1 MAAHMKIC
9 TVVVLL
15 FFVCF
20 TSSVLLKSKKIQKNR
35 EVSKFSTSDYN
46 YKTEYLTQKVDHFGF
61 VNQDTY
67 QQRYLIADQY
77 WDPNGGPI
85 FLYTG
90 NEGDITLFCNN
101 TGFMWD
107 IAPEFKAMLI
117 FAEHRYYGTSIPYG
131 QTAFKDP
138 KKMNFLTSEQA
149 LADYAVLIK
158 HIKSSIPGS
167 SQSKV
172 IAFGGSYGG
181 MLAAWFRMKYPNVV
195 QGSLA
200 ASAPIWTFRKDAD
213 CDAFDRTVT
222 GTFRKSSSTCVD
234 NIKALWKTLNTTAS
248 QTGGLA
254 KLSEMFHL
262 CKPLKSADDVTT
274 LKNWIVSAL
283 VYLAMVDY
291 PYPSKFLA
299 PLPAWPVKET
309 CRPILTPLNGDN
321 LIIGM
326 AKAMN
331 VFYNYTGSTSC
342 FDIGSG
348 DIPNLGI
355 SGWDYQSCTEMVAP
369 SCSNGKTDMFEK
381 SAWDFKEYTNG
392 CLKNWKVKPDINW
405 IETQYWGKNL
415 SAASNII
422 FSNGLLDPWS
432 SGGVLKSQ
440 SDSVVAILIP
450 NGAHHLDLR
459 GSNKADPADVVSARN
474 QEKKYI
480 ATWLK
485 ST

>member
-1 MAAHMKIC
+1 MFHKH
-9 TVVVLL
+9 LL
-15 FFVCF
+15 SF
-20 TSSVLLKSKKIQKNR
+20 Q
-35 EVSKFSTSDYN
+35 
-46 YKTEYLTQKVDHFGF
+46 
-61 VNQDTY
+61 
-67 QQRYLIADQY
+67 
-77 WDPNGGPI
+77 
-85 FLYTG
+85 
-90 NEGDITLFCNN
+90 
-101 TGFMWD
+101 GFMWD

-200 ASAPIWTFRKDAD
+200 ASAPIWTFREDAD

-222 GTFRKSSSTCVD
+222 GTFRKSSSACVD

-309 CRPILTPLNGDN
+309 CRPISTPLNGDN
-321 LIIGM
+321 LIIGT

-485 ST
+485 SP

>member
-1 MAAHMKIC
+1 MAANTKCYAVFM
-9 TVVVLL
+9 LL
-15 FFVCF
+15 LPFHIVNCI
-20 TSSVLLKSKKIQKNR
+20 LLKNKHIPINR
-35 EVSKFSTSDYN
+35 EDTTSYTSNYN
-46 YKTEYLTQKVDHFGF
+46 YKTEYFTQKVDHFGF
-61 VNQDTY
+61 VNGDTY
-67 QQRYLIADQY
+67 QQRYLIADQF
-77 WDPNGGPI
+77 WDSNGGPI
-85 FLYTG
+85 FFYTG

-107 IAPEFKAMLI
+107 IAPEFKALLI

-131 QTAFKDP
+131 STAFKDP
-138 KKMNFLTSEQA
+138 TKMNYLTSEQA
-149 LADYAVLIK
+149 LADYAVLIR
-158 HIKSSIPGS
+158 HIKSVIPGTRD
-167 SQSKV
+167 SKV

-200 ASAPIWTFRKDAD
+200 ASAPIWTFREDAE

-222 GTFRKSSSTCVD
+222 ETFRKSSSVCVD
-234 NIKALWKTLNTTAS
+234 NIKALWRTINTTAS
-248 QTGGLA
+248 QAYGLS
-254 KLSEMFHL
+254 KLTEMFHL
-262 CKPLKSADDVTT
+262 CRPLKSMDDVDA
-274 LKNWIVSAL
+274 LKGWIQSAL

-309 CRPILTPLNGDN
+309 CRPLSTPLSGDD
-321 LIIGM
+321 LIRGSV
-326 AKAMN
+326 KAMN
-331 VFYNYTGSTSC
+331 VYYNYTGSTPC
-342 FDIGSG
+342 FDIGDSNV
-348 DIPNLGI
+348 PNLGI

-369 SCSNGKTDMFEK
+369 SCSTGKTDMFEK
-381 SAWDFKEYTNG
+381 SDWDFSAYTNG
-392 CLKNWKVKPDINW
+392 CLKNWKVKPNINW

-440 SDSVVAILIP
+440 SDSVVAIVIP

-459 GSNKADPADVVSARN
+459 GSNKADPADVISARN
-474 QEKKYI
+474 LEKKYI
-480 ATWLK
+480 ASWIK
-485 ST
+485 SP